1 MLDEIIAAF
10 ERQDYRTAA
19 QLVAQLRAQS
29 PQNPWVLFYSG
40 RLQEVSGKLDAATD
54 LYRQLLRDTTN
65 PRLVTQVRQAIQR
78 VEALQRER
86 RQQAIAQA
94 TAEPNNNAPGFL
106 ALEAVTGSDRTTV
119 VQNFARAMKLD
130 AYTARLLIPNRG
142 WRLYRAGLAGE
153 LQVYSQELQQAGVPN
168 VWASQPDIEAIQI
181 FRVNYFQTATPNA
194 TVVCQNVHN
203 QIGLL
208 SFDWAEV
215 SQQVEGSLPIFEQVL
230 DLGYRNRL
238 ERKEE
243 TQDYAHFCDLHL
255 PSRRCI
261 LRLHDSSYQFDQGL
275 AIGSHAIEALDR
287 STLSTN
293 WNQLIALIKQQTPHA
308 ETWSHFTPFAETAAD
323 FTVPLLRLK
332 SHIYLSRQEDSY
344 WDSAFQLYSSL
355 IFLRGARELHKKL
368 AAP

>member
-19 QLVAQLRAQS
+19 QLVSKLQTQS

-40 RLQEVSGKLDAATD
+40 RLQEVSGKLEVAVD
-54 LYRQLLRDTTN
+54 LFRQLLRETTN
-65 PRLVTQVRQAIQR
+65 PKLITQVRQAIQR

-94 TAEPNNNAPGFL
+94 TTEPNNSAPGFL
-106 ALEAVTGSDRTTV
+106 VLEAVTGRDRATV
-119 VQNFARAMKLD
+119 VQTFARAMKLD
-130 AYTARLLIPNRG
+130 AYTTRLLIPNRG
-142 WRLYRAGLAGE
+142 WRLYRVGLAGE
-153 LQVYSQELQQAGVPN
+153 LQIYSQELQQAGVPN
-168 VWASQPDIEAIQI
+168 VWASQPEIEAIQI
-181 FRVNYFQTATPNA
+181 FRVNSFQAAAPKA
-194 TVVCQNVHN
+194 TVVCQNVHD

-215 SQQVEGSLPIFEQVL
+215 SQRVEGTLPIFEQVL

-255 PSRRCI
+255 PGRRCI
-261 LRLHDSSYQFDQGL
+261 LRLHDSSYHFDQGL
-275 AIGSHAIEALDR
+275 TVGTHAAIDALDR
-287 STLSTN
+287 GTIRTN
-293 WNQLIALIKQQTPHA
+293 WNQLMALIKQQTPHA
-308 ETWSHFTPFAETAAD
+308 ETWLHFTSFAETAAD

-355 IFLRGARELHKKL
+355 IFLREAKQL
-368 AAP
+368 AS

>member
-29 PQNPWVLFYSG
+29 PQNPWVVFYSG

-54 LYRQLLRDTTN
+54 LYRQLLRETTN
-65 PRLVTQVRQAIQR
+65 PKLVTQLRQAIQR
-78 VEALQRER
+78 VEALQQER

-94 TAEPNNNAPGFL
+94 TAQPNNNAPGFL
-106 ALEAVTGSDRTTV
+106 ALEAVTGSDRATV

-142 WRLYRAGLAGE
+142 WRLYRAGIAGE

-168 VWASQPDIEAIQI
+168 VWASQPEIEAIQV
-181 FRVNYFQTATPNA
+181 FRVNSFQAAAPKA
-194 TVVCQNVHN
+194 TVVCQNVHA

-215 SQQVEGSLPIFEQVL
+215 SQQVEGLLPIFEQVL

-255 PSRRCI
+255 PERRCI
-261 LRLHDSSYQFDQGL
+261 LRLHDSSYHFDQGL
-275 AIGSHAIEALDR
+275 TIGAQTAINALDR
-287 STLSTN
+287 STLRTN

-308 ETWSHFTPFAETAAD
+308 ETWSHFMPFAETAAD

-332 SHIYLSRQEDSY
+332 SHIQLSRQEDSY
-344 WDSAFQLYSSL
+344 WDAAFQLYSSL
-355 IFLRGARELHKKL
+355 IFLRGTRKL
-368 AAP
+368 ASS

>member
-19 QLVAQLRAQS
+19 QLVAKLRAQS
-29 PQNPWVLFYSG
+29 PQNPWTLFYSG
-40 RLQEVSGKLDAATD
+40 RLHEVSGKLESAIDR
-54 LYRQLLRDTTN
+54 YRQLLRETTN
-65 PRLVTQVRQAIQR
+65 AKLVTQVRQAIQR

-106 ALEAVTGSDRTTV
+106 ALEAVTGSDRATV

-130 AYTARLLIPNRG
+130 VYTTRLLIPNRG
-142 WRLYRAGLAGE
+142 WRLYRVGLAGE

-168 VWASQPDIEAIQI
+168 VWAAQPDLEAIQI
-181 FRVNYFQTATPNA
+181 FRVNSFQSAAPKA
-194 TVVCQNVHN
+194 TVVCQNVHD

-215 SQQVEGSLPIFEQVL
+215 SQRVEGTLPIFEQVL

-255 PSRRCI
+255 PGRRCL

-275 AIGSHAIEALDR
+275 AISTQAASDALDR
-287 STLSTN
+287 GTVRTN
-293 WNQLIALIKQQTPHA
+293 WNQLMALIKQQTPHA

-323 FTVPLLRLK
+323 FAVPLLRLK
-332 SHIYLSRQEDSY
+332 SHIYLSRQTDSY

-355 IFLRGARELHKKL
+355 IFLRGAKN
-368 AAP
+368 